1 MNFIQILM
9 SLALIQS
16 CLCTLLVLRARRK
29 IDVLMV
35 VLHRQA
41 TDITELQ
48 GALKKRG
55 RVRVR
60 RCNSDSGN

>member
-29 IDVLMV
+29 IDVLTV
-35 VLHRQA
+35 FLQRQA

-55 RVRVR
+55 E
-60 RCNSDSGN
+60 